1 MKTGSSHVDKPVQHN
16 SSLACAAH
24 YLPKNMLQ
32 AVQHVRESHAHQA
45 TISTLNGAAP
55 APEAGHCPAVFD
67 FIYRL
72 HLRRVYALCLRM
84 VRDPAQAEDLT
95 QETFIQ
101 VYRKI
106 HTFRGEAA
114 FSSWLY
120 RLTTNLV
127 LMSFRQKTPVSA
139 SLDQINFDAKLE
151 FPELAK
157 PDAQL
162 SGLFD
167 RLNLQAA
174 VPLLPRRCKAAF
186 LLHDVQGYTHT
197 EIAAILGCSVGA
209 SKSYLCRAHKRLRL
223 LLRKTPHERPMPR
236 RKART

>member
-1 MKTGSSHVDKPVQHN
+1 MKTRSSHADKPMQHN
-16 SSLACAAH
+16 PSLVCAAN
-24 YLPKNMLQ
+24 YLPENMLQ
-32 AVQHVRESHAHQA
+32 AAQHVRESHAHRPA
-45 TISTLNGAAP
+45 ISPLNDAARS
-55 APEAGHCPAVFD
+55 PEAGRCPAVFD

-84 VRDPAQAEDLT
+84 VRDPALAEDLT

-127 LMSFRQKTPVSA
+127 LMSFRQKTPASA
-139 SLDQINFDAKLE
+139 SLDQINSDPKLE

-174 VPLLPRRCKAAF
+174 VPLLPPRCKAAF
-186 LLHDVQGYTHT
+186 LLYDVQGYTHT
-197 EIAAILGCSVGA
+197 EVAAILGCSVGA
-209 SKSYLCRAHKRLRL
+209 SKSYLCRAHKRLRA
-223 LLRKTPHERPMPR
+223 LLRTMPHERPMPS
-236 RKART
+236 RKARK

>member
-1 MKTGSSHVDKPVQHN
+1 MDNPVQHN
-16 SSLACAAH
+16 PSLVCAAN
-24 YLPKNMLQ
+24 YLPENMLK
-32 AVQHVRESHAHQA
+32 AAQHVRESHGHQA
-45 TISTLNGAAP
+45 TVSPLKDAAP
-55 APEAGHCPAVFD
+55 APDAGRCPAVFD

-127 LMSFRQKTPVSA
+127 LMSFRQRTPASA
-139 SLDQINFDAKLE
+139 SLDQINSDPKLK

-157 PDAQL
+157 PDVQL

-167 RLNLQAA
+167 RLNLRAA

-197 EIAAILGCSVGA
+197 EVAAILGCSVGA
-209 SKSYLCRAHKRLRL
+209 SKSYLCRAHKRLRA
-223 LLRKTPHERPMPR
+223 LLRKTPHERPTHET
-236 RKART
+236 KG

>member
-1 MKTGSSHVDKPVQHN
+1 MELNP
-16 SSLACAAH
+16 SLVCAVNP
-24 YLPKNMLQ
+24 LPENISR
-32 AVQHVRESHAHQA
+32 AAQHVQESHAQQA
-45 TISTLNGAAP
+45 TISPLNDAART
-55 APEAGHCPAVFD
+55 PEAGRPAVFD
-67 FIYRL
+67 FVYRL

-127 LMSFRQKTPVSA
+127 LMSLRHRTPVSA
-139 SLDQINFDAKLE
+139 SLDQINSDPKLE

-186 LLHDVQGYTHT
+186 LLYDVQGYTHT
-197 EIAAILGCSVGA
+197 EVATILGCSVGA
-209 SKSYLCRAHKRLRL
+209 SKSYLCRAHKRLRA
-223 LLRKTPHERPMPR
+223 LLRKTAHESRMPSR
-236 RKART
+236 QARN

>member
-1 MKTGSSHVDKPVQHN
+1 MDRPMELNPSLPRAAKHSPKKPVR
-16 SSLACAAH
+16 AAQYGPEIH
-24 YLPKNMLQ
+24 ERHSVTLP
-32 AVQHVRESHAHQA
+32 
-45 TISTLNGAAP
+45 LN
-55 APEAGHCPAVFD
+55 EARRTSKAGRPAVFE

-84 VRDPAQAEDLT
+84 VRDPDQAEDLT

-101 VYRKI
+101 VFRKI

-127 LMSFRQKTPVSA
+127 LMSFRHKTPLGT
-139 SLDQINFDAKLE
+139 SLDQITSDSSLE

-157 PDAQL
+157 PDVKL

-174 VPLLPRRCKAAF
+174 VPLLPRRCKTAF
-186 LLHDVQGYTHT
+186 LLHDVQGYTHM
-197 EIAAILGCSVGA
+197 EIATLLGCSVGA
-209 SKSYLCRAHKRLRL
+209 SKSYLYRAHKRLRAL
-223 LLRKTPHERPMPR
+223 LQKTPHERRTPAR
-236 RKART
+236 SART